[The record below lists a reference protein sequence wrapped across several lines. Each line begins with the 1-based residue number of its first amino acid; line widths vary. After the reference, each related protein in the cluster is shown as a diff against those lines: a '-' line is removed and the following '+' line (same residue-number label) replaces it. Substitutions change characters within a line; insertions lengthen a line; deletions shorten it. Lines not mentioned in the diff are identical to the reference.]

1 MSIHVTRS
9 GSVQAAGRP
18 PSGARARSGR
28 TSFVCSGCGTSP
40 PKWVGCCPG
49 CGEWNTLKE
58 VLVIVAPTAHSGEA
72 VPMTQVPPT
81 SFQAVPTG
89 ISELDRALGGGLV
102 PGSVTLVGG
111 EPGIGKSTLT
121 LQLAAEQVR
130 CGRSV
135 LMVCAEESP
144 TQVRGRAE
152 RLGGLHDDL
161 LVTSVSSV
169 EGIVDLVDRHSPDLL
184 IVDSIQTV
192 HLEST
197 TGGGPGST
205 NQVRACAQRLV
216 VEAKERGLTTVL
228 VGHLTKDGSLAG
240 PKVLEHVVDTVTDLA
255 GDRHHALRLFRVSK
269 HRFGPTDE
277 LGLFEMASAGLLPVD
292 DPSGLFLADR
302 SVGTSGSVVLPAME
316 GHRILLVELQAL
328 VARSTTPHPRR
339 SSQGVDQRRL
349 TLLLAVLERRVGLD
363 LSGVDAYAT
372 AVGGVQVTE
381 PGSDL
386 PLALA
391 VVSAATNRCMAAEV
405 VACGEVGLGG
415 EVRQVAGFER
425 RLHEAHRLGFRRAI
439 LPASAPEPPEGM
451 KAVRV
456 ATLEEAVAAVGLS
469 TGPGGG
475 RWDGIPDP
483 PLNKLM
489 EATSPLQGWSGLP
502 HQA

>member
-1 MSIHVTRS
+1 M
-9 GSVQAAGRP
+9 
-18 PSGARARSGR
+18 
-28 TSFVCSGCGTSP
+28 CSGCGASQ

-49 CGEWNTLKE
+49 CGEWNTLE
-58 VLVIVAPTAHSGEA
+58 EAPVGGSTVLHTVDA
-72 VPMTQVPPT
+72 VPLARVPPT
-81 SFQAVPTG
+81 SFRAVPTG

-135 LMVCAEESP
+135 LMVCAEEST

-161 LVTSVSSV
+161 LVTSVSSIDGV
-169 EGIVDLVDRHSPDLL
+169 VDLVDRHRPDLL
-184 IVDSIQTV
+184 VVDSIQTV
-192 HLEST
+192 HLASA
-197 TGGGPGST
+197 TGGAPGSAG
-205 NQVRACAQRLV
+205 QVRACAQRLV
-216 VEAKERGLTTVL
+216 VEAKARGLATVL

-240 PKVLEHVVDTVTDLA
+240 PKVLEHVVDTVTELA
-255 GDRHHALRLFRVSK
+255 GDRHHALRLLRVSK

-277 LGLFEMASAGLLPVD
+277 LGLFEMASAGLVPVD

-316 GHRILLVELQAL
+316 GHRTLLVELQAL

-349 TLLLAVLERRVGLD
+349 ALLLAVLERRVGLD
-363 LSGVDAYAT
+363 LSGVDVYAT

-391 VVSAATNRCMAAEV
+391 VVSAATNRCLVAQV

-415 EVRQVAGFER
+415 EVRQVAGLER
-425 RLHEAHRLGFRRAI
+425 RLHEAHRLGFNRAI
-439 LPASAPEPPEGM
+439 LPASAPEPPAGM
-451 KAVRV
+451 TAVRV
-456 ATLEEAVAAVGLS
+456 DTLADAVVAAGLS
-469 TGPGGG
+469 PGPAGSGVVVSA
-475 RWDGIPDP
+475 DP
-483 PLNKLM
+483 VVSTEPPPM
-489 EATSPLQGWSGLP
+489 G
-502 HQA
+502 